1 MSASLP
7 VQIKTEIILVFVPT
21 FVRSLRLRY
30 FLDILKHNFFL
41 LKYCCG
47 GPWWWSSGQPACLL
61 LRRSE
66 FESCRRLIFFSV
78 KVVFEKN
85 ENKQKEDVFGPFFKK
100 LLWQFLKILGYF
112 KFQHLVTL
120 PRRDTFLGNANS

>member
-1 MSASLP
+1 M
-7 VQIKTEIILVFVPT
+7 
-21 FVRSLRLRY
+21 
-30 FLDILKHNFFL
+30 L
-41 LKYCCG
+41 LWGAMVVYK
-47 GPWWWSSGQPACLL
+47 WSACLPITPTI
-61 LRRSE
+61 RVR
-66 FESCRRLIFFSV
+66 IPPKANFFSV